1 MKFET
6 ILRKAHV
13 PDENTVAHLGF
24 PVCVC
29 KQKEVVTVHTESFF
43 RQLGTPSA
51 SFLTVNVADASPLM
65 PGTREEGNGKAAVR
79 QCLISPWPIASL
91 EYRSLSFPCPKVAGF
106 YWGERTG
113 SPSVIFPR

>member
-29 KQKEVVTVHTESFF
+29 KQKEVVTVYTESFF
-43 RQLGTPSA
+43 R
-51 SFLTVNVADASPLM
+51 
-65 PGTREEGNGKAAVR
+65 
-79 QCLISPWPIASL
+79 
-91 EYRSLSFPCPKVAGF
+91 
-106 YWGERTG
+106 
-113 SPSVIFPR
+113 

>member
-29 KQKEVVTVHTESFF
+29 KQKEVVTVYTESFF
-43 RQLGTPSA
+43 RQLSTPSA
-51 SFLTVNVADASPLM
+51 SFFNCQCGWCLPLM

-79 QCLISPWPIASL
+79 Q
-91 EYRSLSFPCPKVAGF
+91 F
-106 YWGERTG
+106 
-113 SPSVIFPR
+113 

>member
-29 KQKEVVTVHTESFF
+29 KQKEVVTVYTESFS
-43 RQLGTPSA
+43 G
-51 SFLTVNVADASPLM
+51 SFD
-65 PGTREEGNGKAAVR
+65 
-79 QCLISPWPIASL
+79 ISLAHCIA
-91 EYRSLSFPCPKVAGF
+91 
-106 YWGERTG
+106 
-113 SPSVIFPR
+113 

>member
-29 KQKEVVTVHTESFF
+29 KQKEVVTVYTESFF
-43 RQLGTPSA
+43 RQLSTPSA
-51 SFLTVNVADASPLM
+51 SFFNC
-65 PGTREEGNGKAAVR
+65 
-79 QCLISPWPIASL
+79 QCD
-91 EYRSLSFPCPKVAGF
+91 
-106 YWGERTG
+106 
-113 SPSVIFPR
+113 

>member
-29 KQKEVVTVHTESFF
+29 KQKEVVTVYTESFF
-43 RQLGTPSA
+43 RQLSTPSA
-51 SFLTVNVADASPLM
+51 SVNVADASPLCL
-65 PGTREEGNGKAAVR
+65 EHGKKAMVK
-79 QCLISPWPIASL
+79 QPLGSFDISLAHSIA
-91 EYRSLSFPCPKVAGF
+91 
-106 YWGERTG
+106 
-113 SPSVIFPR
+113 